1 MGRCGGRGA
10 NPDYALGG
18 IPLMGVKR
26 EACDVWFSKCVRHR
40 DQHRCQYCFNE
51 GTDCAHIFG
60 RAKKSVRWSMDN
72 AVTLCR
78 YHHRWFGE
86 NPVAFTDWLTKIYG
100 SGHMDLLREKANAT
114 LKTNKIL
121 RKEISDHYRTEL
133 RKAEADPSYEIVS
146 YN

>member
-1 MGRCGGRGA
+1 VGAYSGPSDDCLSGGVS
-10 NPDYALGG
+10 
-18 IPLMGVKR
+18 MGVKR
-26 EACDVWFSKCVRHR
+26 EACDIWFSKCVRHR

-86 NPVAFTDWLTKIYG
+86 NPVAFTDWLTKTLG
-100 SGHMDLLREKANAT
+100 HGHMDLLREKANAT
-114 LKTNKIL
+114 LKTNKVL
-121 RKEISDHYRTEL
+121 RKEISDHYRAEL
-133 RKAEADPSYEIVS
+133 RAAEAEPKYEIVS